1 MMNKR
6 KQCDVKVLITLDSF
20 DRHRN
25 YESRVILDDE
35 NVLLYRNK
43 KIIKLNQPIYG
54 GFVVLELSKLLLF
67 DFYYNVFKKK
77 YGNGLILLATDTDS
91 LIVSIDTED
100 FYEDMKESLQ
110 HYDTFGYVIDSMPQV
125 NKKVPGLF
133 KDEYLG
139 IPLREFIGLRSKM
152 YSFRNDFKEKKVC
165 KGIKRVNI
173 EKMNFN
179 MYKDTLMHSQIT
191 KETIYSIVSRT

>member
-25 YESRVILDDE
+25 YESRVMLDDE

-54 GFVVLELSKLLLF
+54 GFVVLELSKLLMF

-77 YGNGLILLATDTDS
+77 IWKW
-91 LIVSIDTED
+91 IDFTSNR
-100 FYEDMKESLQ
+100 Y
-110 HYDTFGYVIDSMPQV
+110 
-125 NKKVPGLF
+125 
-133 KDEYLG
+133 
-139 IPLREFIGLRSKM
+139 
-152 YSFRNDFKEKKVC
+152 
-165 KGIKRVNI
+165 
-173 EKMNFN
+173 
-179 MYKDTLMHSQIT
+179 
-191 KETIYSIVSRT
+191 